1 MKKIF
6 SFVAAALFCA
16 TINAQQLNESFEGD
30 DFPPE
35 GWEVVNGSPTSCWKK
50 GVAVGQNCAQVPA
63 CYGVEN
69 YLITPQLKPAA
80 GEKLT
85 FSARIK
91 ENTASGELRIEV
103 SLAGTEKES
112 FDVVETFYTSSKK
125 GDEAHRLWL
134 EWHEFTVDLSAY
146 KNQRIYVAFHQ
157 AGEIGNGGLSIDDVK
172 GVTLAGNADCNA
184 PTNLKASNITDKGA
198 TLTWDGDA
206 AQYQYVLVA
215 DGESLNWN
223 NAVLTSDKNVTFT
236 TLDED
241 QSYVFYVRSY
251 CSADVQSLEPKVAF
265 KTTCALQAIP
275 WLETF
280 TRDKTG
286 SGFVVAEPECWTIAS
301 ENPLI
306 SVVADK
312 TYDEEGGAQVQYGQ
326 AHLQAMGGGANSV
339 QVFAMPAFDAQLNTL
354 EVAFDYKTNLSSPN
368 CGTLEVGYMTNP
380 SKASTFVSLQTL
392 QPVLDYTHAVVTLE
406 DLPATAKFIAFRF
419 AGGTSEYGSLA
430 MDNFIVAEIGKSKD
444 VDPSKEDVPDEAIW
458 SQTYCQASFTWYS
471 YNNEAFAIGLFD
483 AEAQALVAGIVVTTS
498 ECDRFAYEDIQT
510 GEFDGFKEDDDY
522 ENHYYCSTKWI
533 VNASDAD
540 GGLAK
545 GDSWSKCV
553 INIGTA
559 TSPVLALKAGKYQV
573 QIYPYSTATGQGS
586 LLASIPFE
594 LVSKE
599 VSNLRVEVSGDKKTA
614 ELSWDEP
621 ELTNGERLYVSVRA
635 GESVAYD
642 NFESKEVATSPL
654 IVNVE
659 EGKSYTATVQVV
671 DKKNNPIGREIEC
684 LFTVGVNKYEPTNLK
699 AEVFG
704 GDNVTF
710 SWEVAQAADIYE
722 VMLYLEGAYY
732 ASLNVTTN
740 TKTTTMP
747 KDGKWSWTVQAFTKG
762 TNGKYF
768 PVSNVVAG
776 PDYTTKAAD
785 VPEDAIV
792 MDVWGMEAAYLDEY
806 TDQFPEGKYG
816 WYITF
821 ATGEEGGTGFPMPT
835 FLIYTDKELAISGVY
850 NVARQGI
857 DAESCYINLNGRQSD
872 AIMAT
877 DAELRLQF
885 DGFDEEYLEQGYGY
899 GYYTGSFRL
908 VGADGK
914 TYVGKFMEMFCNS
927 FNFSTYGSTVRD
939 HVAMWDEEPNAP
951 HAIEEVLEQM
961 GIDLT
966 QPMFNISGQRV
977 DATYKGI
984 VIQKGKKFL
993 LQ

>member
-6 SFVAAALFCA
+6 SFFAAALFCAA
-16 TINAQQLNESFEGD
+16 TINAQQLSESFEGE

-35 GWEVVNGSPTSCWKK
+35 GWEVMNSSPTYGWKK
-50 GVAVGQNCAQVPA
+50 GVAGGQNCALVPA
-63 CYGVEN
+63 CYGYEN
-69 YLITPQLKPAA
+69 YLVTPQLKPAA

-112 FDVVETFYTSSKK
+112 FDVVDTYYTSTKK
-125 GDEAHRLWL
+125 GDEAHRLWQ

-157 AGEIGNGGLSIDDVK
+157 VGEIGNGGLGVDEVK
-172 GVTLAGNADCNA
+172 GVTLAGNGDCDA
-184 PTNLKASNITDKGA
+184 PSDLKVSDITDKGA
-198 TLTWDGDA
+198 TLTWNGEA
-206 AQYQYVLVA
+206 TQYQYVLLIK
-215 DGESLNWN
+215 GEELNWN
-223 NAVLTSDKNVTFT
+223 KAVLTSEKSVTFT
-236 TLDED
+236 NLDED

-251 CSADVQSLEPKVAF
+251 CSEDVQSLEPKVAF

-286 SGFVVAEPECWTIAS
+286 SGFDVVEPECWTIAS
-301 ENPLI
+301 ENPLV

-312 TYDEEGGAQVQYGQ
+312 TYDEEGGSQVVYGQ
-326 AHLQAMGGGANSV
+326 AHLQAYGGGPKSV

-354 EVAFDYKTNLSSPN
+354 EVAFDYKTSMTGEA

-380 SKASTFVSLQTL
+380 SKAATFVSLQTL

-419 AGGTSEYGSLA
+419 GGGTSDLVSLA

-444 VDPSKEDVPDEAIW
+444 IDPSQEDVPDDAIW
-458 SQTYCQASFTWYS
+458 AQSYCQAQFTWYS

-483 AEAQALVAGIVVTTS
+483 TEAQALVAGIVVTTS

-533 VNASDAD
+533 VNASDE
-540 GGLAK
+540 GIAK

-573 QIYPYSTATGQGS
+573 QIYPYSTTTGQGA

-599 VSNLRVEVSGDKKTA
+599 VANLQAAVAADKQTA
-614 ELSWDEP
+614 TLTWEAP
-621 ELTNGERLYVSVRA
+621 ELESGERLYVSVRA
-635 GESVAYD
+635 GETVAYD
-642 NFESKEVATSPL
+642 NFESKEVAASPL
-654 IVNVE
+654 VVNVE
-659 EGKSYTATVQVV
+659 DGKSYTATVQVL
-671 DKKNNPIGREIEC
+671 DKKNNPQGLEMQC
-684 LFTVGVNKYEPTNLK
+684 LFTVGTNNYEPTNLK

-722 VMLYLEGAYY
+722 VLLYLEGAYY
-732 ASLNVTTN
+732 TTFNVNGT

-747 KDGKWSWTVQAFTKG
+747 KDGTWSWTVQAFTKG
-762 TNGKYF
+762 ANDKYF
-768 PVSNVVAG
+768 PASNVVTG
-776 PDYTTKAAD
+776 PDYATKAAD
-785 VPEDAIV
+785 VPEDATV
-792 MDVWGMEAAYLDEY
+792 MEVWGMEAAYLDQY
-806 TDQFPEGKYG
+806 VDQFPEGKYG

-821 ATGEEGGTGFPMPT
+821 ATGEEGGTGYPMPT
-835 FLIYTDKELAISGVY
+835 FLIYSDKERAITGVY

-857 DAESCYINLNGRQSD
+857 DAESCYINVNGRQSD

-885 DGFDEEYLEQGYGY
+885 EGFDEDYLAQGYGY
-899 GYYTGSFRL
+899 AYYTGSFRL

-914 TYVGKFMEMFCNS
+914 TYVGKFMELFCNS
-927 FNFSTYGSTVRD
+927 FNFSTYGAQYRD
-939 HVAMWDEEPNAP
+939 HVAMWDEDPSAAHEGV
-951 HAIEEVLEQM
+951 EQVLEQM

-966 QPMFNISGQRV
+966 QPMYNIAGQRV
-977 DATYKGI
+977 GVDYKGI
-984 VIQKGKKFL
+984 VIQQGKKFL